1 MTRPFSPSHKDDF
14 NAVYNLDDPRP
25 YYRALGRAHY
35 RMPGVLCAFLR
46 RAAAPL
52 AAARRKARLR
62 VVDFACGY
70 GTNGALLR
78 HTLGLDDLYAYFD
91 RDTAGGGTGT
101 TESLCRD
108 RRFFSRHRERDGAT
122 LEIGGIDI
130 APAALRYALEMGFVD
145 AVFAEDLTR
154 EPPTRALAGF
164 LHDVDIVIETGSIGP
179 LLHRV
184 FPALCAAAGKHPPW
198 FIYCPRPDVD
208 WRALERGW
216 RALDYVVDALSPEPV
231 RYRQVFSA
239 AERADVL
246 RLAGLFDVAPARALD
261 GPYILTDLVMARP
274 RGESLAHPARDFVDG
289 CGDIWAGPAGQ
300 ASSRG

>member
-14 NAVYNLDDPRP
+14 KAVYNLDDPRP

-35 RMPGVLCAFLR
+35 RMPEVLCTFLR

-52 AAARRKARLR
+52 AAARRKAHLR
-62 VVDFACGY
+62 MVDFACGY

-78 HTLGLDDLYAYFD
+78 HTLGLDDVYAYFE

-101 TESLCRD
+101 AESLRRD
-108 RRFFSRHRERDGAT
+108 RRFFSRHREHEGAT

-145 AVFAEDLTR
+145 AVFAEDLAR

-164 LHDVDIVIETGSIGP
+164 LRDVDIVIETGSIGP

-184 FPALCAAAGKHPPW
+184 FPALCAAARKRPPW

-208 WRALERGW
+208 WRPLERGW
-216 RALDYVVDALSPEPV
+216 RALDYVVDALSPAPV

-246 RLAGLFDVAPARALD
+246 RLAARFDVAPSRALD

-274 RGESLAHPARDFVDG
+274 RGAHLSPPVAALIGG
-289 CGDIWAGPAGQ
+289 CEGIW
-300 ASSRG
+300 